1 MVSACPRRSYHKAWR
16 MNRCLYRCCRCDYAM
31 VRPDRDR
38 LSGAV
43 EVDETYIGGTKPEKR
58 GRGAAGKTLLLV
70 AVEDKSR
77 R

>member
-1 MVSACPRRSYHKAWR
+1 
-16 MNRCLYRCCRCDYAM
+16 M